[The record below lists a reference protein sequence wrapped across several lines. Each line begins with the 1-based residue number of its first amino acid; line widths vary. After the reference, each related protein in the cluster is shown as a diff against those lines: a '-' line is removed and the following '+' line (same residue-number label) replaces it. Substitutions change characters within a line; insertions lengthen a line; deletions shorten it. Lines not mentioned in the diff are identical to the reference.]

1 MEAQRMLEF
10 HKFIRIDRF
19 EMLLKIMFL
28 GVILYD
34 ALFFLTKYK
43 TFFI

>member
-19 EMLLKIMFL
+19 KMFLKIMFL
-28 GVILYD
+28 GVVLYY
-34 ALFFLTKYK
+34 ALFFLTEYK